1 MGSVTDIA
9 PGREEIDAAHE
20 ALDAAEATPGQQDIE
35 GGEVPAR
42 AQEALI
48 EELRV
53 DGTTQL
59 GAWSAGGKKPTS
71 ATITL
76 SGGAFEMLDGKA
88 YDKGDVVHFEGTAVV
103 RGVGQVDKADPKTG
117 IVVSC
122 KQVHTA
128 RILDI
133 TVKGAEN

>member
-9 PGREEIDAAHE
+9 PGREEIDAAHD
-20 ALDAAEATPGQQDIE
+20 ALDAADAMPGQQDID
-35 GGEVPAR
+35 GSEVPAP

-59 GAWSAGGKKPTS
+59 GAFDAGGKKPTS
-71 ATITL
+71 ATISL
-76 SGGAFEMLDGKA
+76 SGGAYELLDGKA
-88 YDKGDVVHFEGTAVV
+88 YSKGDVVHFEGTAVV
-103 RGVGQVDKADPKTG
+103 RSVAQVDKADPKTG

-122 KQVHTA
+122 KQVHVA
-128 RILDI
+128 RILD
-133 TVKGAEN
+133 VRVEGAG